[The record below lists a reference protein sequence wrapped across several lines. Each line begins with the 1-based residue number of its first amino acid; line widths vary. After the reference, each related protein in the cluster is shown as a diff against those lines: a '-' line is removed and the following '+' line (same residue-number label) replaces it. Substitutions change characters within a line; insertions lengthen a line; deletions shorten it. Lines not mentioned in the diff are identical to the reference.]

1 MTATQ
6 TRIDTQMWVFL
17 FVDESC
23 VEFYFAVRKRHL
35 GNASLDIEEHG
46 VGLLA
51 SATQT
56 RIDTLMWFF
65 FLWMCPFNDR
75 FVCGCA
81 GLRKTYN
88 YPSGRALG
96 RLLWHRN
103 KEHSWSVD
111 QYIERP
117 RMAIF

>member
-6 TRIDTQMWVFL
+6 TRIDTLMWVFL
-17 FVDESC
+17 FMDGSF
-23 VEFYFAVRKRHL
+23 VEFYFAVRKGHL

-65 FLWMCPFNDR
+65 L
-75 FVCGCA
+75 
-81 GLRKTYN
+81 Y
-88 YPSGRALG
+88 
-96 RLLWHRN
+96 
-103 KEHSWSVD
+103 VD
-111 QYIERP
+111 GSCVEFCF
-117 RMAIF
+117 AV